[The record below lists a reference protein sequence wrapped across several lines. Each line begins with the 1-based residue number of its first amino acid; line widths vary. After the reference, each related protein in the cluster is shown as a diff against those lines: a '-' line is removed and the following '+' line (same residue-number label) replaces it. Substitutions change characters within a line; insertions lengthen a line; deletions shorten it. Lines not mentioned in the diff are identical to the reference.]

1 MFKLNSKNTRTT
13 SMASSGVFIVNFEYF
28 HNFTPFSSAFIVE
41 FEQINFSWVVNH
53 LLKAENKHTRTNPKG
68 SSVGRKYGFTSV
80 NYKGS
85 IINNQLLF
93 TKEH

>member
-53 LLKAENKHTRTNPKG
+53 LLKAENKHTRANPKG
-68 SSVGRKYGFTSV
+68 SSVGRKYGFHFS
-80 NYKGS
+80 KLQRF
-85 IINNQLLF
+85 NN
-93 TKEH
+93 K